1 VEETPP
7 EEADLSADEPL
18 MEAPRLAVEEGAPEI
33 LAGAPVSRDLNRDGE
48 SEFPGAKFLTS
59 LRMPSLV
66 EKTRS
71 APGAWSDGLFTA
83 GRMSGCSGR
92 SEILSMLRR
101 SPGRSVWRA
110 MSGDWSWF
118 L

>member
-1 VEETPP
+1 
-7 EEADLSADEPL
+7 
-18 MEAPRLAVEEGAPEI
+18 MEAPRPAVEEGAAEV
-33 LAGAPVSRDLNRDGE
+33 LAGEPASRDLSREGE
-48 SEFPGAKFLTS
+48 SEFPGEKVLTS
-59 LRMPSLV
+59 LRMPGLV

-71 APGAWSDGLFTA
+71 APGAWSEGLFTA
-83 GRMSGCSGR
+83 GRMFGCSGR
-92 SEILSMLRR
+92 SEILSMPRR